1 MKKYLYI
8 VLLVF
13 FWSCEDEKSETKIIF
28 SSVNNGDALNYKPNS
43 IILSFNDRL
52 TENDF
57 DADSYENYKSIYAS
71 PSVPDTIDVDGT
83 LILDLVDYF
92 YKVENSNFIK
102 LNNQPQTF
110 IYDSTTK
117 TCLLMAFTTEFFPD
131 GTGEGLSLQEGDNQ
145 LIIGAFNEIN
155 FSVNQ
160 TNINDV
166 KVVPNISVPSLG
178 FFESEH
184 MREVRFTYLPE
195 NAIID
200 IFKVEEGYY
209 VNRIIHNNQL
219 FFGNIPWDL
228 RDFNN
233 SEVSSGIYQYS
244 FGIDTTNTGD
254 LIKLKMGYFL
264 IIHNED

>member
-1 MKKYLYI
+1 MKKYLFI

-13 FWSCEDEKSETKIIF
+13 FWSCEDEKSETKIVF

-71 PSVPDTIDVDGT
+71 PSVPDTIDVDGA

-117 TCLLMAFTTEFFPD
+117 TCLLMAFTTELFPD

-145 LIIGAFNEIN
+145 LLIGPFNEIN

-166 KVVPNISVPSLG
+166 KVVPNISLPSLG
-178 FFESEH
+178 FNESEH
-184 MREVRFTYLPE
+184 LRAVRFTHLPE

-200 IFKVEEGYY
+200 IFNAEEDYY
-209 VNRIIHNNQL
+209 VNRIIFANQ
-219 FFGNIPWDL
+219 FSGSTWWDL

-233 SEVSSGIYQYS
+233 SEVSSGIYRYS

-254 LIKLKMGYFL
+254 LNKLQMGYFL
-264 IIHNED
+264 IIHDED

>member
-13 FWSCEDEKSETKIIF
+13 FWSCEDEISETKIIF

-43 IILSFNDRL
+43 IILSFNERL

-71 PSVPDTIDVDGT
+71 PLVPDTIAVDSAFF
-83 LILDLVDYF
+83 LDLVDYF

-117 TCLLMAFTTEFFPD
+117 TCLLMAFTNEFFPD
-131 GTGEGLSLQEGDNQ
+131 GTGEGLSVQEGDNQ
-145 LIIGAFNEIN
+145 LLIGAFNEIN

-166 KVVPNISVPSLG
+166 KVVPNISLPSSG
-178 FFESEH
+178 FNEPEDL
-184 MREVRFTYLPE
+184 RAVRFTHLPG

-200 IFKVEEGYY
+200 IFNAEEDYY
-209 VNRIIHNNQL
+209 VNRIIHNNQ
-219 FFGNIPWDL
+219 FSGNTRWYL

-233 SEVSSGIYQYS
+233 LEVSSGIYQYS
-244 FGIDTTNTGD
+244 FGIDTTNSGD
-254 LIKLKMGYFL
+254 LNKLKMGYFL